1 MPRDSDATAP
11 LERRERENTALK
23 KTTRT
28 LGLLWGT
35 MLPVAMAHAST
46 PFADHVAGYVAGS
59 LASGSYTQPSAAVG
73 SPTRYTGAGVYPS
86 AVTPFNPAF
95 MPDEIVAIGAGGSLT
110 LRFDEPVADDA
121 ANPHGLDLI
130 VFGNTFFADRS
141 YPSGVVDG
149 VFGPFADS
157 IVEVSA
163 DGIDWRTLAGAS
175 LSGLFPTLG
184 YADLTDPYALA
195 AGLVESDFTRPVD
208 PAFDPMGKSF
218 AQVLAAYAG
227 SGGGTGIDIASSG
240 LGAISFLR
248 ISVTSGELLI
258 DGASDV
264 ASVPSPSAIGS
275 LGVFAV
281 MAVRRRRR

>member
-11 LERRERENTALK
+11 LERRENTALK
-23 KTTRT
+23 TTWT
-28 LGLLWGT
+28 LGLLWCT
-35 MLPVAMAHAST
+35 MLPVTTAHAST
-46 PFADHVAGYVAGS
+46 PFADHVAGYVPGS
-59 LASGSYTQPSAAVG
+59 LASGSYTRPSAAVG

-86 AVTPFNPAF
+86 AVTPFNPPF

-157 IVEVSA
+157 TVEVSA
-163 DGIDWRTLAGAS
+163 DGLDWRPLAGAS
-175 LSGLFPTLG
+175 LNGFFPTLG
-184 YADLTDPYALA
+184 YNDLTDPYAVV
-195 AGLVESDFTRPVD
+195 AGAVESDFTRPVD
-208 PAFDPMGKSF
+208 PAFDPTGMAF
-218 AQVLAAYAG
+218 TQVMAAYAG
-227 SGGGTGIDIASSG
+227 SGGGTGLDIASSG
-240 LGAISFLR
+240 LSSISFLR

-258 DGASDV
+258 DGVSDV
-264 ASVPSPSAIGS
+264 AAIPSPVTMAS
-275 LGVFAV
+275 LILLGGVATL
-281 MAVRRRRR
+281 RRRR